1 MNDDLLKEIRDLAI
15 DILAVNQDNRTAL
28 GVLNDSVTEVHT
40 DLAHLSDQLD
50 ILNHSITV
58 SNQYFMWAVIC
69 LMLLTALAMFLVGYK
84 ITKE

>member
-15 DILAVNQDNRTAL
+15 SILAVNQDNGTAL

-84 ITKE
+84 ITRE